1 MGDVKKMISVLI
13 PVGLQDEE
21 TSPPSTAGGH
31 FPEMGQVEDFF
42 ETALKTP
49 GQSASLFASRQEGK
63 HMVSLR
69 ALALKE
75 RFPTSEAR
83 FSTR

>member
-42 ETALKTP
+42 K
-49 GQSASLFASRQEGK
+49 
-63 HMVSLR
+63 R
-69 ALALKE
+69 A
-75 RFPTSEAR
+75 
-83 FSTR
+83 